1 MKLTLRLLNTDEFSE
16 LPAAA
21 EGIEVE
27 SKDKQ
32 LLLNGVAQSIDIRP
46 LDARRFHLIA
56 GQRSYTVE
64 VLEINKTEKS
74 ITLLMN
80 GKTLRWGIQEP
91 IDLLLKEMGIDQ
103 AAALQ
108 AEDLKAPMPGLVLDI
123 KVSVGQEVKKG
134 DALLILEAMKMEN
147 VLKAPADAKVKNIC
161 IEKGQG
167 VEKNQV
173 LIEFE

>member
-91 IDLLLKEMGIDQ
+91 IDLLLKEM
-103 AAALQ
+103 AALQ

>member
-1 MKLTLRLLNTDEFSE
+1 MKLTLRLLNANEFSE
-16 LPAAA
+16 LPATAQ
-21 EGIEVE
+21 GIEVE
-27 SKDKQ
+27 KKDKQ
-32 LLLNGVAQSIDIRP
+32 WLLNGHAQEIDVRP
-46 LDARRFHLIA
+46 LDERRFHLIA
-56 GQRSYTVE
+56 AHQSYVLE
-64 VLEINKTEKS
+64 VLEINKAEKS

-80 GKTLRWGIQEP
+80 GKRQQWAIQEP

-103 AAALQ
+103 SARSQ

-123 KVSVGQEVKKG
+123 KVSPGQAVKKG

-147 VLKAPADAKVKNIC
+147 VLKAPADAKVKSIC
-161 IEKGQG
+161 VAKGQG